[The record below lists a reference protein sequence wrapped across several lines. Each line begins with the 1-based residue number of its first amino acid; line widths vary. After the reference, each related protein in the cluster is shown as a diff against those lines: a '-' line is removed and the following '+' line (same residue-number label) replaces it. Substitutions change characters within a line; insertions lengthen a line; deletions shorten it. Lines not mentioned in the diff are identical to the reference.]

1 MNKKRVWKMIAN
13 KGAKNIESWR
23 HRPWKIKQNHGTVIN
38 FRGFHTCT
46 LDATIGSKIIE
57 KRSQNPSKSIKKHAH
72 FDANFC
78 VEKLT
83 TFNRIWTPKRV
94 QADPKINGKSKKKSK
109 KSKLENHGN
118 AKNAKNAKNIEI
130 WRPRPWKN
138 AKSSKNAIEKW

>member
-1 MNKKRVWKMIAN
+1 MRQSDQKSLKN
-13 KGAKNIESWR
+13 GAK
-23 HRPWKIKQNHGTVIN
+23 
-38 FRGFHTCT
+38 T
-46 LDATIGSKIIE
+46 LP
-57 KRSQNPSKSIKKHAH
+57 NPLKKHAH

-94 QADPKINGKSKKKSK
+94 QADPKINRKSKKKYK

-130 WRPRPWKN
+130 
-138 AKSSKNAIEKW
+138 

>member
-1 MNKKRVWKMIAN
+1 MKN
-13 KGAKNIESWR
+13 GAKTF
-23 HRPWKIKQNHGTVIN
+23 P
-38 FRGFHTCT
+38 
-46 LDATIGSKIIE
+46 
-57 KRSQNPSKSIKKHAH
+57 NPLKKHAH

-94 QADPKINGKSKKKSK
+94 QADPKINGKSRKSK

-130 WRPRPWKN
+130 
-138 AKSSKNAIEKW
+138 